1 MTWLLLCTLTVVLAL
16 ALAASWHRHTELAR
30 QADVVRERRQA
41 ASRELSAAPLQVP
54 VIDLSRCLG
63 CGTCV
68 KSCPEDGVLQLVHGQ
83 AAVVNGAACVG
94 HARCVAECPVGA
106 VTLSRGDLSERDDVP
121 VLDGELQAVGMPG
134 VYLAGEVTARALIRT
149 AIVQGTAVAEQVLS
163 RCAVAT
169 AGGDD
174 GFADD
179 GFADNGFADNAVL
192 DAVVVG
198 AGPGG
203 IACALGLTAGGANFV
218 LIDQE
223 PIVGGTVAKY
233 PRRKLVLT
241 EPVELPLH
249 GRMRQREYA
258 KEELVELWQGIA
270 ERHALP
276 FVGGVTFEQIEREDD
291 DVLVVHTS
299 AGVYRAR
306 SVVLAVGRRGMPRR
320 LGVPGEDLPNVA
332 YSLIDAAA
340 YAGRRVLVVGGGD
353 SAVEAALALAEQPG
367 TEVTIAYRQDAFVR
381 LRSKNKQR
389 ITAQI
394 AAGRVRASLSTQ
406 VEAIHADRIDLRVD
420 GAPQQLA
427 IDDVFVLIGG
437 EPPFGQLQRSGI
449 SFDHSHHDEAALTAA
464 NAPVAAPQNRGA
476 ELLPALVGGL
486 AMTVVAVAFLVWHI
500 DYYGLSA
507 AERAMDPK
515 HALLSPDRGLGLW
528 FGIASA
534 AAILVN
540 LAYLAR
546 RQMWLGL
553 RLGALPSWLNVHVA
567 TGVLALLLAMQHGA
581 MAPRQT
587 PGGFAFWGLLV
598 LLVTGAIGRWF
609 YAWLPRAANGR
620 ELELD
625 KVRAELDALH
635 RAKGGSEFTRH
646 AAASIDALVERRQ
659 WRSTW
664 IGRVLALVGLQFD
677 LWLTLRKL
685 RRQAATAAVDAVE
698 FAAFAARARSAHGA
712 AIAVAHLEDLRAL
725 LGSWRWLHRWLAI
738 LVVLLVVIHVVV
750 ATLHGAF
757 SAGGL

>member
-1 MTWLLLCTLTVVLAL
+1 MTWMLLCTLAVVLAL
-16 ALAASWHRHTELAR
+16 ALAASWHRHTELVR
-30 QADVVRERRQA
+30 QAAVVQERRQA
-41 ASRELSAAPLQVP
+41 SSRELSAAPLQVP

-83 AAVVNGAACVG
+83 AAVVNAASCVG
-94 HARCVAECPVGA
+94 HAHCVAECPVGA
-106 VTLSRGDLSERDDVP
+106 VTLSRGDLSQRDDVP
-121 VLDGELQAVGMPG
+121 VLDEALQAVGMPG
-134 VYLAGEVTARALIRT
+134 VFLAGEITARALIRT
-149 AIVQGTAVAEQVLS
+149 AIVQGSAVAEQVLS
-163 RCAVAT
+163 RCAVTT

-174 GFADD
+174 E
-179 GFADNGFADNAVL
+179 VL

-241 EPVELPLH
+241 QPVDLPLH
-249 GRMRQREYA
+249 GRMREREYA

-270 ERHALP
+270 DRHALP
-276 FVGGVTFEQIEREDD
+276 FVGGVTFEHIEREDD

-306 SVVLAVGRRGMPRR
+306 SVVLAIGRRGMPRR
-320 LGVPGEDLPNVA
+320 LGVAGEDLPNVA

-340 YAGRRVLVVGGGD
+340 YAGRRALVVGGGD

-394 AAGRVRASLSTQ
+394 AAGRVRACMSTQ
-406 VEAIHADRIDLRVD
+406 VAAIHADRVELRVA
-420 GAPQQLA
+420 GAKQELPV
-427 IDDVFVLIGG
+427 DDVFVMIGG
-437 EPPFGQLQRSGI
+437 EPPFGPLQRSGI
-449 SFDHSHHDEAALTAA
+449 SFDHSHQDEAALAAA
-464 NAPVAAPQNRGA
+464 NAPVAAPQSRGA
-476 ELLPALVGGL
+476 ELLPALVWGL
-486 AMTVVAVAFLVWHI
+486 AMTVAALAFLVWHH

-515 HALLSPDRGLGLW
+515 HALLSADRGLGLW

-534 AAILVN
+534 GAILVN

-553 RLGALPSWLNVHVA
+553 RLGALPTWLNVHVA

-635 RAKGGSEFTRH
+635 RAEGSSEFTRH

-664 IGRVLALVGLQFD
+664 VGRVFALVGLQLD
-677 LWLTLRKL
+677 LWWTLRKL
-685 RRQAATAAVDAVE
+685 RRAAAAAAVDAGE
-698 FAAFAARARSAHGA
+698 FAAFAAQARSAHGA

-757 SAGGL
+757 SGGGL

>member
-1 MTWLLLCTLTVVLAL
+1 MTWMLLCTLAVVLAL
-16 ALAASWHRHTELAR
+16 ALAASWHRHAELAQ
-30 QADVVRERRQA
+30 QAEAVRERRQSA
-41 ASRELSAAPLQVP
+41 ARELSAAPLQVP

-83 AAVVNGAACVG
+83 AAVVNASACVG
-94 HARCVAECPVGA
+94 HAHCVAECPVGA
-106 VTLSRGDLSERDDVP
+106 VTLGRGDLAERDDVP
-121 VLDGELQAVGMPG
+121 VLDETLQAVGMPG
-134 VYLAGEVTARALIRT
+134 VFLVGEVTARALIRT
-149 AIVQGTAVAEQVLS
+149 AIVQGTAVAERVLS

-169 AGGDD
+169 AG
-174 GFADD
+174 ADD
-179 GFADNGFADNAVL
+179 EVL
-192 DAVVVG
+192 DAVVIG

-203 IACALGLTAGGANFV
+203 IACGLGLVAGGANFV
-218 LIDQE
+218 LLDQE
-223 PIVGGTVAKY
+223 AIVGGTVAKY

-241 EPVELPLH
+241 QPVDLPLH
-249 GRMRQREYA
+249 GRMREREYA

-270 ERHALP
+270 DRHALP
-276 FVGGVTFEQIEREDD
+276 FVGGVTFGHIEREDED
-291 DVLVVHTS
+291 ALAVHTS

-306 SVVLAVGRRGMPRR
+306 SVVLAIGRRGIPKR

-332 YSLIDAAA
+332 YGLVDAAA

-353 SAVEAALALAEQPG
+353 SAVEAALALAEQDG
-367 TEVTIAYRQDAFVR
+367 TDVTIAYRQEAFVR

-389 ITAQI
+389 IGAQI
-394 AAGRVRASLSTQ
+394 AAGRVRARFSAQ
-406 VEAIHADRIDLRVD
+406 VGAIHPDRVELRVA
-420 GAPQQLA
+420 GVPEPLPV
-427 IDDVFVLIGG
+427 DDVFVLIGG
-437 EPPFGQLQRSGI
+437 EPPFEQLRRSGV
-449 SFDHSHHDEAALTAA
+449 SFDHSNQGEHALAAA
-464 NAPVAAPQNRGA
+464 NAPIAVPQTRGA
-476 ELLPALVGGL
+476 DLLPALVWGL
-486 AMTVVAVAFLVWHI
+486 AMTVATLAFLIWHL
-500 DYYGLSA
+500 DYYGLSP
-507 AERAMDPK
+507 AERAADPK

-528 FGIASA
+528 LGIASA
-534 AAILVN
+534 AAIVVN
-540 LAYLAR
+540 LAYLVR
-546 RQMWLGL
+546 RRMWLGL

-625 KVRAELDALH
+625 KVRSELEAL
-635 RAKGGSEFTRH
+635 RRSEGSSEFTRN
-646 AAASIDALVERRQ
+646 AAAAIDALVERRQ

-664 IGRVLALVGLQFD
+664 IGRVFNLVGLQVD
-677 LWLTLRKL
+677 LWWTLRRL
-685 RRQAATAAVDAVE
+685 RRAAATAAVGAEE
-698 FAAFAARARSAHGA
+698 FGAFATRARAAHAA

-725 LGSWRWLHRWLAI
+725 LGSWRWLHRWLAL

-757 SAGGL
+757 SGGAL